1 MSENSWEEVIST
13 STSSLTGDCLTP
25 KDTLSTMSGPIAIR
39 EKETD
44 KHKPDV
50 SALPPSKPV
59 ENQPLADKSLMIRTT
74 QEPHRILTLC
84 SGELKFLSKP
94 IPGGGAFWRCV
105 KKDGWYG
112 FRNTVSGAYL
122 GHDTQGKIRATQL
135 HHKSDEYFIM
145 DRHEKGGYILLMRKD
160 AELLQVSISED
171 GKSLVQQKETG
182 TAWDFID
189 AQYVNHSVSI
199 AYPNMTTENL

>member
-1 MSENSWEEVIST
+1 MGENSWEEVIST
-13 STSSLTGDCLTP
+13 STSSSTGECPTP
-25 KDTLSTMSGPIAIR
+25 ADALSTMSDTIVIR

-44 KHKPDV
+44 KDKRNAI
-50 SALPPSKPV
+50 ALPPSKAV

-84 SGELKFLSKP
+84 NGELKFLSKP
-94 IPGGGAFWRCV
+94 IPGGGAFWHCV

-122 GHDTQGKIRATQL
+122 GHDTKGKITATKPQ
-135 HHKSDEYFIM
+135 HESDEYFIM
-145 DRHEKGGYILLMRKD
+145 DRHEKGGYILLMRND

-171 GKSLVQQKETG
+171 GRSLTQQKETG
-182 TAWDFID
+182 TSWDFID
-189 AQYVNHSVSI
+189 VQYIHHSMSI